1 MKGRE
6 NIWSNLV
13 ISNSS
18 CLLSVS
24 VCSMLSSVHCCRF
37 QSLLPKRTEL
47 WPSQLYWRNYKE
59 TPFNSWAGKREE
71 EVLSD
76 RWDEVVLLPSPDG
89 VIAVSSNDFYFYFQT
104 QEKPGS
110 QAAGRLQALLV
121 CQRPPGLEG
130 NQGESQ
136 SRSQSRSQ
144 CRYLI
149 HFLLLLLRSTGL
161 SEPPSLPG
169 EGNRG
174 N

>member
-76 RWDEVVLLPSPDG
+76 RWMRSCCYRNLTESFLTVLMVSISISRHKRNLG
-89 VIAVSSNDFYFYFQT
+89 VRQLADYRPYWFARDLR
-104 QEKPGS
+104 GS
-110 QAAGRLQALLV
+110 KGTKVRARAGARAGASV
-121 CQRPPGLEG
+121 D
-130 NQGESQ
+130 
-136 SRSQSRSQ
+136 
-144 CRYLI
+144 I
-149 HFLLLLLRSTGL
+149 
-161 SEPPSLPG
+161 
-169 EGNRG
+169 
-174 N
+174 

>member
-1 MKGRE
+1 M
-6 NIWSNLV
+6 
-13 ISNSS
+13 
-18 CLLSVS
+18 
-24 VCSMLSSVHCCRF
+24 
-37 QSLLPKRTEL
+37 LLP
-47 WPSQLYWRNYKE
+47 
-59 TPFNSWAGKREE
+59 G
-71 EVLSD
+71 
-76 RWDEVVLLPSPDG
+76 PDG
-89 VIAVSSNDFYFYFQT
+89 VIAVSSDDFYFYLKA

-136 SRSQSRSQ
+136 SWSQSQ

-149 HFLLLLLRSTGL
+149 HFLLLRSTGL

-169 EGNRG
+169 EGNRETRRMMMICS

>member
-1 MKGRE
+1 
-6 NIWSNLV
+6 
-13 ISNSS
+13 
-18 CLLSVS
+18 
-24 VCSMLSSVHCCRF
+24 MLSSVHYCRF

-71 EVLSD
+71 EALSD
-76 RWDEVVLLPSPDG
+76 RWEEVVLLPSPDG
-89 VIAVSSNDFYFYFQT
+89 VIAVSSDDFYFYLKA

-130 NQGESQ
+130 NQGES
-136 SRSQSRSQ
+136 RSQSRSQ

-149 HFLLLLLRSTGL
+149 YFLLLLLRSTGL